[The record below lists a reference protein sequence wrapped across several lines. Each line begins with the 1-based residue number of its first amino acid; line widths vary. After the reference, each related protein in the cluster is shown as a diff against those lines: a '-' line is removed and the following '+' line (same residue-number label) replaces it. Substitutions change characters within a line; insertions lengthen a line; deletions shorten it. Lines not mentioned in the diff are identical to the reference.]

1 MNSNLIKSICVRP
14 LLNWIDIPWVYP
26 VLSGTV
32 QSRDPELSGQFSLT
46 VLLFPSC
53 FVLYCSCAHLDWEP
67 IPRRFLSHYKR
78 NVRFP
83 LPSYSADFM
92 RGQTS
97 ERLSFYER
105 PSLLGSS
112 FRFNMVN
119 FSSANSTNVTNVTSR
134 EGDTADVP
142 SMAGAINVIIIN
154 TITCPFTVLLNVLVI
169 KAVKSTPRLRTNSN
183 ILLACL
189 AVTDALTGL
198 LGQPLFV
205 LWKIFLLFGLSD
217 SGTIEICFS
226 TTAIVI
232 VTASY
237 FHLMLVT
244 LERLLAIK
252 FTMQYPNFVTD
263 EKMKRAVL
271 AVWILAFT
279 IGGFRVLNMSLFVRF
294 FSVFLTLSCILFLAF
309 AYFIIY
315 RETCLQQEKIKTQQ
329 LPQQEVERFTRE
341 NKALKTTMFVVGAVI
356 ICLLPLCFCL
366 ILLFTCFC
374 DICPTIAPVT
384 QTCAMLNSLVNPLI
398 YCWRQK
404 EMRKV
409 IFRSR
414 THVVV
419 AGIQWKRAM

>member
-1 MNSNLIKSICVRP
+1 
-14 LLNWIDIPWVYP
+14 
-26 VLSGTV
+26 
-32 QSRDPELSGQFSLT
+32 
-46 VLLFPSC
+46 
-53 FVLYCSCAHLDWEP
+53 
-67 IPRRFLSHYKR
+67 
-78 NVRFP
+78 
-83 LPSYSADFM
+83 M

-97 ERLSFYER
+97 ERISFYEKL
-105 PSLLGSS
+105 SLLELS
-112 FRFNMVN
+112 FQFNMVN
-119 FSSANSTNVTNVTSR
+119 FSSANSTNITNTTSR

-142 SMAGAINVIIIN
+142 SVAGAIIVIIIN

-183 ILLACL
+183 VLLACL

-217 SGTIEICFS
+217 SGTVEICFS
-226 TTAIVI
+226 TTVIVI

-252 FTMQYPNFVTD
+252 FTMQYPNIND

-271 AVWILAFT
+271 VAWILAF
-279 IGGFRVLNMSLFVRF
+279 ISGVFRVLKMTLVLRSLSGLFIF
-294 FSVFLTLSCILFLAF
+294 SCILFIAF
-309 AYFIIY
+309 AYFVMY
-315 RETCLQQEKIKTQQ
+315 RETRLQQEKIKTQQ

-341 NKALKTTMFVVGAVI
+341 NKALKTTVFVIGALVV
-356 ICLLPLCFCL
+356 CLLPLCFCL
-366 ILLFTCFC
+366 IVTATGLC
-374 DICPTIAPVT
+374 DICPIPKTLT

-409 IFRSR
+409 IFRLR
-414 THVVV
+414 TQVVD
-419 AGIQWKRAM
+419 AGIQ

>member
-1 MNSNLIKSICVRP
+1 
-14 LLNWIDIPWVYP
+14 
-26 VLSGTV
+26 
-32 QSRDPELSGQFSLT
+32 
-46 VLLFPSC
+46 
-53 FVLYCSCAHLDWEP
+53 
-67 IPRRFLSHYKR
+67 
-78 NVRFP
+78 
-83 LPSYSADFM
+83 M

-97 ERLSFYER
+97 ERHSFYER

-119 FSSANSTNVTNVTSR
+119 FSSANSTSVTNVTSR
-134 EGDTADVP
+134 EGDTADVS

-217 SGTIEICFS
+217 SGTVENCFA
-226 TTAIVI
+226 TTVVVI
-232 VTASY
+232 LTASY

-356 ICLLPLCFCL
+356 FALPLH
-366 ILLFTCFC
+366 
-374 DICPTIAPVT
+374 
-384 QTCAMLNSLVNPLI
+384 
-398 YCWRQK
+398 R
-404 EMRKV
+404 
-409 IFRSR
+409 
-414 THVVV
+414 
-419 AGIQWKRAM
+419 

>member
-1 MNSNLIKSICVRP
+1 MSLCPSKVLVIMNSNLIKSICLRP

-32 QSRDPELSGQFSLT
+32 QSRDTELSGQFSLT
-46 VLLFPSC
+46 VLLFPFC
-53 FVLYCSCAHLDWEP
+53 FVLYCSCVDWVP

-83 LPSYSADFM
+83 LPSSSADFM

-97 ERLSFYER
+97 ERNSFYER

-134 EGDTADVP
+134 EGDTADVS

-217 SGTIEICFS
+217 SGTVENCFA
-226 TTAIVI
+226 TTVVVI
-232 VTASY
+232 LTASY

-252 FTMQYPNFVTD
+252 FTMQYPNFITD

-271 AVWILAFT
+271 GVWILAFI
-279 IGGFRVLNMSLFVRF
+279 IGVFRALNVSLVVRF
-294 FSVFLTLSCILFLAF
+294 FSVLLTLSCILFLAF
-309 AYFIIY
+309 ACFIMY
-315 RETCLQQEKIKTQQ
+315 RETCLQREKIKLNNCPSKRWKDLLERTRRLKQ
-329 LPQQEVERFTRE
+329 L
-341 NKALKTTMFVVGAVI
+341 
-356 ICLLPLCFCL
+356 CL
-366 ILLFTCFC
+366 
-374 DICPTIAPVT
+374 
-384 QTCAMLNSLVNPLI
+384 
-398 YCWRQK
+398 
-404 EMRKV
+404 
-409 IFRSR
+409 
-414 THVVV
+414 
-419 AGIQWKRAM
+419 

>member
-1 MNSNLIKSICVRP
+1 MSLCPSKVLVIMNSNLIKSICLRP

-46 VLLFPSC
+46 VLLFPFC
-53 FVLYCSCAHLDWEP
+53 FVLYCSCARVDWVP

-83 LPSYSADFM
+83 LPSSSADFM

-97 ERLSFYER
+97 ERNSFYER

-119 FSSANSTNVTNVTSR
+119 FSANSTNVTNVTSR
-134 EGDTADVP
+134 EGDTADVS

-154 TITCPFTVLLNVLVI
+154 TITCPFTFLLVI

-189 AVTDALTGL
+189 AVTDSLTGL

-205 LWKIFLLFGLSD
+205 LTKIFQLFGLSD
-217 SGTIEICFS
+217 SGTVENCYF
-226 TTAIVI
+226 TTVVVI

-244 LERLLAIK
+244 LERLIAIK
-252 FTMQYPNFVTD
+252 FTMQYPNFITD

-271 AVWILAFT
+271 VVWILAFINGT
-279 IGGFRVLNMSLFVRF
+279 FRVLKM
-294 FSVFLTLSCILFLAF
+294 
-309 AYFIIY
+309 
-315 RETCLQQEKIKTQQ
+315 
-329 LPQQEVERFTRE
+329 
-341 NKALKTTMFVVGAVI
+341 
-356 ICLLPLCFCL
+356 
-366 ILLFTCFC
+366 LLFAFC
-374 DICPTIAPVT
+374 HYVSVLFFYLHALWYLPYHCTGDANVC
-384 QTCAMLNSLVNPLI
+384 
-398 YCWRQK
+398 
-404 EMRKV
+404 
-409 IFRSR
+409 
-414 THVVV
+414 HV
-419 AGIQWKRAM
+419 KLTF

>member
-1 MNSNLIKSICVRP
+1 M
-14 LLNWIDIPWVYP
+14 
-26 VLSGTV
+26 
-32 QSRDPELSGQFSLT
+32 RD
-46 VLLFPSC
+46 
-53 FVLYCSCAHLDWEP
+53 
-67 IPRRFLSHYKR
+67 
-78 NVRFP
+78 
-83 LPSYSADFM
+83 
-92 RGQTS
+92 QTS
-97 ERLSFYER
+97 ERNSFYER

-134 EGDTADVP
+134 EGDTADVS

-154 TITCPFTVLLNVLVI
+154 TITCPFTFLLNVLVI

-205 LWKIFLLFGLSD
+205 LWKIFLLFGLND
-217 SGTIEICFS
+217 SRTVENCFV
-226 TTAIVI
+226 TTVVVI
-232 VTASY
+232 LTASY
-237 FHLMLVT
+237 FHLLLVT

-252 FTMQYPNFVTD
+252 FTMQYPNFITD

-271 AVWILAFT
+271 AVWILAFI
-279 IGGFRVLNMSLFVRF
+279 IGVFMSLVVRF
-294 FSVFLTLSCILFLAF
+294 FSVLLTLSCILFLAF

-315 RETCLQQEKIKTQQ
+315 RETHLQQEKIKTQQ

-366 ILLFTCFC
+366 ILLFTCF
-374 DICPTIAPVT
+374 
-384 QTCAMLNSLVNPLI
+384 
-398 YCWRQK
+398 
-404 EMRKV
+404 V
-409 IFRSR
+409 IFALPLHR
-414 THVVV
+414 
-419 AGIQWKRAM
+419 